1 MVKTKIKNTI
11 INKKKLDSNKHKH
24 KYSKI
29 HRGGAKALVKTK
41 EEEEIEEIK
50 KLAKDKGFE
59 YIKIKDDGWC
69 YYYAILQ
76 GISDNP
82 NIKNTK
88 EDAEKLANLIVK
100 WFIKNEDTPYN
111 FIANMTLKNYIESQE
126 WIINPETTSGGQET
140 KKIKFND
147 FLKNIVKSQKSISE
161 DKNGFK
167 NPGPLIWADYITFSQ
182 AVADINNINIK
193 LYEIKNNEILLKEKF
208 LEFKPSVD
216 VGSKTIN
223 LIIVGNPQN
232 HFDLLIPIIKT
243 PSPEILETDIQEYS
257 SLLINNMKDVKD
269 YDEMMDHTLNLPNHL
284 LKIPFF
290 VHYNNISY
298 YQKIDSVDFKH
309 NNNEKILKS
318 CYFDLKENGNEE
330 RIYLI
335 RQKILP
341 YDENEKGRKIDF
353 LPDPFYMKNNEIK
366 KKFDDATWK
375 AFTRIN
381 FNGNLKI
388 FNLKIKKNVEKD
400 INVYCHGDKFSGSLS
415 NIDIFNDLDI
425 DKDKLG
431 DNNFFYYV
439 EFTPDITTI
448 TYPPIENMPRTKE
461 NFPIFK
467 GFYWISYMDNIPET
481 FDPIPDLEPNL
492 CDVMEKKFKELLSI
506 KEPIKDPIKE
516 PIKDPIKKSSTFKS
530 PAITTKLYSPKIS
543 FCYN

>member
-88 EDAEKLANLIVK
+88 EDAEKLAKLIVE

-161 DKNGFK
+161 DTNGFE

-193 LYEIKNNEILLKEKF
+193 LYEKKNNEILKKQSSI
-208 LEFKPSVD
+208 EFKPSVG

-223 LIIVGNPQN
+223 LIIVGDPQN

-243 PSPEILETDIQEYS
+243 PSPKILETDIQQYS

-298 YQKIDSVDFKH
+298 YQKIDSAEFKD
-309 NNNEKILKS
+309 NNNEKILQS

-335 RQKILP
+335 RQIILP
-341 YDENEKGRKIDF
+341 YDSSIKTNTNMNF

-366 KKFDDATWK
+366 EDFNETTW
-375 AFTRIN
+375 AQLSRIV
-381 FNGNLKI
+381 FSGNLKL
-388 FNLKIKKNVEKD
+388 FNLKTKKIVKKD
-400 INVYCHGDKFSGSLS
+400 INVFCHGDQFSANQQ
-415 NIDIFNDLDI
+415 NIDFIDDLEI

-439 EFTPDITTI
+439 EFTPDIDTI

-492 CDVMEKKFKELLSI
+492 CDVMEKKFKELLPT
-506 KEPIKDPIKE
+506 EE
-516 PIKDPIKKSSTFKS
+516 PIKDPIKKTSTVKS